1 MQDLGWTRRETARQD
16 IACAI
21 IAALQAP
28 AEAIHNEVFNVGDT
42 SQNYRVREIA
52 EVVGEVFPDC
62 RVSFGARGQDN
73 RSYCVSFEKIRKH
86 LPGFRC
92 AWDAR
97 RGAKQ
102 LYDLFKRIDMTKDV
116 FEHRTFTRLKQ
127 LEYLIQ
133 TQQIDPQ
140 FFWTNEDRRS
150 A

>member
-86 LPGFRC
+86 LSGFRC

>member
-62 RVSFGARGQDN
+62 RVSFGAPGQDN
-73 RSYCVSFEKIRKH
+73 RSYRVSFEKIRKH

-92 AWDAR
+92 AWGR
-97 RGAKQ
+97 
-102 LYDLFKRIDMTKDV
+102 
-116 FEHRTFTRLKQ
+116 
-127 LEYLIQ
+127 
-133 TQQIDPQ
+133 PP
-140 FFWTNEDRRS
+140 RS
-150 A
+150 ETTL